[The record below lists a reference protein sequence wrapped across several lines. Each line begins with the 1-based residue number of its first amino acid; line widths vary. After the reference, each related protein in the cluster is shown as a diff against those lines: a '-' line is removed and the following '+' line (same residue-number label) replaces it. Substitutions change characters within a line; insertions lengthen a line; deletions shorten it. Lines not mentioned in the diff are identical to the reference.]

1 MAIPLVAAAG
11 AGLAKLGIGAKLASA
26 LSAAKGLVGMGGAT
40 KAAAGVGS
48 AMKVGAG
55 MPGVYAGTGARMAG
69 TKLAQ
74 AASNP
79 AFAGGV
85 GKAIF
90 GDMSRGQIATRL
102 APDLAFGVLGGA
114 MTPGDF
120 GDKLIAGSTQAIGG
134 GIGGLAVGRGLGKIG
149 AGETVQTIGD
159 FVGSYGGDFAGM
171 AVGDTMMRGKDR
183 LFGGSGQTPY
193 EKMSEEQQKQL
204 IAQIRQQTLQGVGA
218 MPGVNSQY
226 LGLGTGFEA

>member
-1 MAIPLVAAAG
+1 MAIPLVGAAVAG
-11 AGLAKLGIGAKLASA
+11 AAKLGIGAKLTAALAKAKSLMGFGKAAGTATQLGLPGIGTNVTLRSGARAAGSKLASA
-26 LSAAKGLVGMGGAT
+26 PMFNKGIGNAV
-40 KAAAGVGS
+40 
-48 AMKVGAG
+48 
-55 MPGVYAGTGARMAG
+55 
-69 TKLAQ
+69 
-74 AASNP
+74 
-79 AFAGGV
+79 
-85 GKAIF
+85 F
-90 GDMSRGQIATRL
+90 GDMTKGQIATRL
-102 APDLAFGVLGGA
+102 APDLAFGVIGGA

-159 FVGSYGGDFAGM
+159 FMGSYGGDFAGM

-183 LFGGSGQTPY
+183 LFGGTGQTPY

-204 IAQIRQQTLQGVGA
+204 IQQIRQQTLQGVGA

-226 LGLGTGFEA
+226 LGLGTGFDA